1 MFSNCKLIIFS
12 VFKLYE
18 WIKNLSRYQNFHNF
32 VESHQIIA
40 VRGPRSYQI
49 LRLKMLVYTIFA
61 IGSLKL
67 FFIFNYVE
75 LFYKVISI
83 IFLQTDL
90 VYG

>member
-1 MFSNCKLIIFS
+1 
-12 VFKLYE
+12 
-18 WIKNLSRYQNFHNF
+18 
-32 VESHQIIA
+32 